1 MRCLMTRTPYQ
12 AEPPLVQLLFNIST
26 LHNCVTT
33 IATLQSLGWFSGQ
46 APATELLGLQSTE
59 VLRAIVLSYG
69 AVPRYARAV

>member
-46 APATELLGLQSTE
+46 APATGLLGLQSIEVQRNRVYALTE
-59 VLRAIVLSYG
+59 GHESSWAI
-69 AVPRYARAV
+69 